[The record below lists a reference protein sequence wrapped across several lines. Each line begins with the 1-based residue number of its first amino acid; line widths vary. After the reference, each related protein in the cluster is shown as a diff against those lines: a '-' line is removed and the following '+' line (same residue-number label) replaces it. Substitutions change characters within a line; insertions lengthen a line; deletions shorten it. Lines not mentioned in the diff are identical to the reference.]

1 MAINLPYLVSFDLR
15 QNLLYTVRGQNY
27 GGKAMNYE
35 FSKENISQHVVKYGV
50 DVRPAI
56 SIGDDKAK
64 LQDYCNRLI
73 GQSPQAFETIVSGP
87 SHLRV
92 QKTFALAGN
101 KRIELPT
108 FLLTARGPVF
118 TFPQRMFINEVQDID
133 IPEKDKIFRKALDE
147 LRNTFA
153 DKKVPR
159 VGVINE
165 LVFDTGEIN
174 SVRIL
179 ASNLKND
186 IWREKLR
193 NLTITLQAPTQ
204 NKNVNLQ
211 IRPTHAKKTGKEVVE
226 YGGDVRFGLIV
237 NVDINNLKITDNLTT
252 AEVNDIL
259 AFASDY
265 VPDELI
271 KFLNNEY

>member
-1 MAINLPYLVSFDLR
+1 
-15 QNLLYTVRGQNY
+15 
-27 GGKAMNYE
+27 MNYE
-35 FSKENISQHVVKYGV
+35 FNIEQISQHVVKYGV

-56 SIGDDKAK
+56 SIKDDKTK

-73 GQSPQAFETIVSGP
+73 EQFPQAFETIVSGP
-87 SHLRV
+87 RELRV
-92 QKTFALAGN
+92 QKTFVLAGD

-108 FLLTARGPVF
+108 FLLTGRGPVF
-118 TFPQRMFINEVQDID
+118 TFPQRLFINEVQNID
-133 IPEKDKIFRKALDE
+133 IPEKDKIFRKALEE

-153 DKKVPR
+153 DKKIPR

-165 LVFDTGEIN
+165 LVFDTGEVD
-174 SVRIL
+174 SVQIL

-186 IWREKLR
+186 VWREKLK
-193 NLTITLQAPTQ
+193 NLTITLQTPTQ
-204 NKNVNLQ
+204 DKNINLQ
-211 IRPTHAKKTGKEVVE
+211 IRPTHAQQSGKGAVELTGAESDAARYE
-226 YGGDVRFGLIV
+226 GNIRFGLIV
-237 NVDINNLKITDNLTT
+237 NIDINNQQTRNNLTL

-259 AFASDY
+259 AFADDY

>member
-1 MAINLPYLVSFDLR
+1 
-15 QNLLYTVRGQNY
+15 
-27 GGKAMNYE
+27 MNYE
-35 FSKENISQHVVKYGV
+35 FSKENVSQHVVKYGV

-56 SIGDDKAK
+56 SVSDDKAE
-64 LQDYCNRLI
+64 LQGYCNRLI
-73 GQSPQAFETIVSGP
+73 EQFPQAFETIVSGP
-87 SHLRV
+87 NQLRV
-92 QKTFALAGN
+92 QKTFALSGG

-133 IPEKDKIFRKALDE
+133 IPEKDRIFRKAFDE

-186 IWREKLR
+186 VWREKLR
-193 NLTITLQAPTQ
+193 NLTITLQAPAQ
-204 NKNVNLQ
+204 DKNINLQ
-211 IRPTHAKKTGKEVVE
+211 IRPTHAQKTGKKAVE
-226 YGGDVRFGLIV
+226 YGGDVRFGLII

-259 AFASDY
+259 VFASDY

-271 KFLNNEY
+271 RFLNNEH